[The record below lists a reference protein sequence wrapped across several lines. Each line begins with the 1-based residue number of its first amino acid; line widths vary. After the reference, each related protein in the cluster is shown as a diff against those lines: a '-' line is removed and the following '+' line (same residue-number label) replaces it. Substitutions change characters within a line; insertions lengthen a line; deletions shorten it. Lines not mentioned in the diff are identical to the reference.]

1 MAALARV
8 LPLLWYL
15 KKKNARFPTSL
26 HSQSWSLPGSGVP
39 KARASGSVGFISA
52 LPGAASPGP
61 GHRSSRRELIQE
73 APRHGGPCHPPAH
86 WSCGSPLPALF
97 LESWVSVSEL
107 LICLRLLCL
116 EDFQS
121 FPLLT
126 WPIPTS
132 LVDI

>member
-1 MAALARV
+1 MGAPATPQRTGLVAL
-8 LPLLWYL
+8 
-15 KKKNARFPTSL
+15 
-26 HSQSWSLPGSGVP
+26 
-39 KARASGSVGFISA
+39 
-52 LPGAASPGP
+52 
-61 GHRSSRRELIQE
+61 
-73 APRHGGPCHPPAH
+73 
-86 WSCGSPLPALF
+86 PLPALF